1 MFVVDT
7 ELNGN
12 RIEVFEL
19 TVGTFLIAFNNQIV
33 KRGISPIEVM
43 QWMENAMVNVHNK
56 GSDVKE
62 VITNIR
68 GGKFIEA
75 IKLHRQYTG
84 WGLRE
89 SKDACERARE
99 KLNANPEW
107 TAELKEW

>member
-1 MFVVDT
+1 MFVIDT

-33 KRGISPIEVM
+33 KRGLSPIEVM
-43 QWMENAMVNVHNK
+43 QWMGNAMANVRTK
-56 GSDVKE
+56 SDGKE
-62 VITNIR
+62 VIVYIR
-68 GGKFIEA
+68 AGKFIDA

-84 WGLRE
+84 WGLKE

-99 KLNANPEW
+99 KLKVNPEW